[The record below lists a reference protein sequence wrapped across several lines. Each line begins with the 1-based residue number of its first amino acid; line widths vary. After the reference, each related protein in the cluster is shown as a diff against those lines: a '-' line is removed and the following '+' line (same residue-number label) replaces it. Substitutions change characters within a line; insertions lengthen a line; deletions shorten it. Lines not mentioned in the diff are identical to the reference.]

1 MTPKSL
7 LLISL
12 ALLWSCSD
20 SPLPITTLDQAA
32 EQFVKLGLELGEY
45 DEYYID
51 SYVGPDE
58 WREHAKE
65 RLRPEQALA
74 EATSKLLAE
83 IEAIVP
89 ASEEEKVRRRMLVR
103 RVRAMDARAR
113 MINGEVFAFSEEA
126 KLLLDA
132 EPVPG
137 DFGEFDRLLDEIDK
151 IVPGEG
157 DLNKRVDALRM
168 SVAIPEDKL
177 DPVFRKT
184 VEECR
189 QRTLDHIDLPD
200 GERFRLEYVSGVSW
214 GGYLEYLGEYESLMS
229 INTDVPMTLDRAVD
243 LGCHEGYPG
252 HHVYN
257 LLVDQRYLQELG
269 WMEFQ
274 LQPLFAPAM
283 LIHEGSA
290 EYATKL
296 AFPGDESLT
305 FQREVLA
312 PLAGIDASNVEI
324 WNEYLEL
331 NSQLGDHATSATA
344 QRYLDGEITRD
355 EALQERIK
363 YGMRTPA
370 EAERNVRFAEEFR
383 TYVLN
388 YSLGEQI
395 VSSYID
401 SHSNSVSDKW
411 DEFQKLIQELPSAS
425 DLLHPIRM
433 DQ

>member
-1 MTPKSL
+1 
-7 LLISL
+7 
-12 ALLWSCSD
+12 
-20 SPLPITTLDQAA
+20 
-32 EQFVKLGLELGEY
+32 
-45 DEYYID
+45 
-51 SYVGPDE
+51 
-58 WREHAKE
+58 
-65 RLRPEQALA
+65 
-74 EATSKLLAE
+74 
-83 IEAIVP
+83 
-89 ASEEEKVRRRMLVR
+89 
-103 RVRAMDARAR
+103 